1 MDLTTGGVVAVP
13 TCAIITAALMVAS
26 SFFRDFLWQE
36 VQGAVMDLWEGA
48 EVAPAVETAHLAR
61 RLEPV
66 ERAVRRQAAEPAL
79 STTGATGTTVCRGRG
94 GRATPVARE
103 AEEAGS
109 GAERDGTQLVVAA
122 LWSADQVQLMKTS
135 GATQG
140 AAVMAG

>member
-1 MDLTTGGVVAVP
+1 
-13 TCAIITAALMVAS
+13 MVAS

-36 VQGAVMDLWEGA
+36 VQGAVLDLWEGA
-48 EVAPAVETAHLAR
+48 EVAPAEETAHLAG
-61 RLEPV
+61 RLKPE
-66 ERAVRRQAAEPAL
+66 ERAARRQAVELAL
-79 STTGATGTTVCRGRG
+79 STPRATGTTVCRGRG
-94 GRATPVARE
+94 GRATPVPRE